1 MYVCMYVDTFS
12 DDKVETKR
20 RAGTIYKSQSREKR
34 LTKPLIHIIHNEQYL
49 P

>member
-20 RAGTIYKSQSREKR
+20 RAGTIYLTIARE
-34 LTKPLIHIIHNEQYL
+34 TINETPHTHYPQ
-49 P
+49 